1 MFFKGISYKDR
12 FDSFNTTAGELLKYI
27 SEKGMAHVL
36 VSPLNWGLGHA
47 TRDIPIIKKLLDRHH
62 DVTIAACGNALA
74 VLEKEFPECRF
85 ITFPDYPVPYSTS
98 RFFLPKFVAFF
109 PLMLKAISDER
120 KNLDSI
126 LAKNQYDLI
135 ISDNRLGVYSSTIPS
150 VFITHQ
156 LHYHLPMIFW
166 PVELLAIAMNGYLHG
181 KYRHIIVPDNP
192 PGPTALAGKLS
203 RPGTDETKKRAYFS
217 GILTST
223 HRQDIRQDLDYLVM
237 ISGPEPQR
245 TRLEEIL
252 VNQIHELEGPSVIL
266 LGSPRNH
273 NNQKQSKNCQVM
285 AYASTQEKEYLM
297 NRAKCIIC
305 RSGYTSIMEIA
316 ELGKQHALFIPTPG
330 QTEQEYLSGYYEKK
344 GWFHSQSQYRLHLP
358 EDIRRAHHPRYTGF
372 PVVQRTRENVDLL
385 YDQVLAQYLE

>member
-1 MFFKGISYKDR
+1 
-12 FDSFNTTAGELLKYI
+12 
-27 SEKGMAHVL
+27 
-36 VSPLNWGLGHA
+36 
-47 TRDIPIIKKLLDRHH
+47 
-62 DVTIAACGNALA
+62 VTIAACGNALT
-74 VLEKEFPECRF
+74 VLEKEFPECRS
-85 ITFPDYPVPYSTS
+85 IPFPDYPVPYSTS

-126 LAKNQYDLI
+126 LTKNPYDLI

-150 VFITHQ
+150 VFVTHQ

-166 PVELLAIAMNGYLHG
+166 PVELLAVAMNGYLHG
-181 KYRHIIVPDNP
+181 KYLQIIVPDNP

-223 HRQDIRQDLDYLVM
+223 HRQDIKPDLDYLVM

-252 VNQIHELEGPSVIL
+252 VNQIHDLEGTSVIL

-273 NNQKQSKNCQVM
+273 DKQKQSTNCQVM
-285 AYASTQEKEYLM
+285 AYASTQEKEKLM

-316 ELGKQHALFIPTPG
+316 ELGKQYALFIPTPG
-330 QTEQEYLSGYYEKK
+330 QTEQEYLSWYYEKK
-344 GWFHSQSQYRLHLP
+344 GWFHSQSQYQLDLI
-358 EDIRRAHHPRYTGF
+358 EDIRIAHQPRYTGF
-372 PVVQRTRENVDLL
+372 PAGARTKENADRL
-385 YDQVLAQYLE
+385 YGQVLAQYLE